1 MKNPT
6 RERLVEAA
14 RTLFWRHG
22 YASTGIAQIL
32 KEADAGSGS
41 LYYFFPTKEDLL
53 LAVLEWYRENLWSEV
68 VGPVFDRVIDPIE
81 RIFGILDAYR
91 QGLLMTNY
99 QRGCPIG
106 NLSLELA
113 DSHPAARQL
122 LAVNFTGWRKVVETC
137 LAEAA
142 QRLPQSLDH
151 EQLALFVLT
160 TMEGAVML
168 ARAYQSVEPYDA
180 AVTQLRDYFDRL
192 LRDGTDWSVPRPPEA
207 IPRRPKLK
215 AARKSRQGPRKL
227 TR

>member
-6 RERLVEAA
+6 RDRLVEAA
-14 RTLFWRHG
+14 RTLFWKHG

-32 KEADAGSGS
+32 KAADAGSGS

-53 LAVLEWYRENLWSEV
+53 LAVLEWYQENLWPEV
-68 VGPVFDRVIDPIE
+68 VQPVFDRVSDPIE

-91 QGLLMTNY
+91 RGLLATSY
-99 QRGCPIG
+99 QHGCPIG

-122 LAVNFTGWRKVVETC
+122 LAVNFTGWRRAIEQCLGEAVEK
-137 LAEAA
+137 
-142 QRLPQSLDH
+142 LPDSLDR

-168 ARAYQSVEPYDA
+168 ARAYQSIDPYDA

-192 LRDGTDWSVPRPPEA
+192 LRDGTDWSVPRPPDP
-207 IPRRPKLK
+207 IRSRPKSK
-215 AARKSRQGPRKL
+215 PKSKRRSS
-227 TR
+227 R

>member
-6 RERLVEAA
+6 RDRLVEAA
-14 RTLFWRHG
+14 RTLFWKHG

-32 KEADAGSGS
+32 KAADAGSGS

-53 LAVLEWYRENLWSEV
+53 LAVLEWYQENLWPQV
-68 VGPVFDRVIDPIE
+68 VQPIFDRVSDPIE
-81 RIFGILDAYR
+81 RVFGILDGYR
-91 QGLLMTNY
+91 RGLLATSF
-99 QRGCPIG
+99 QHGCPIG
-106 NLSLELA
+106 NLALELA
-113 DSHPAARQL
+113 DSNPAARQL
-122 LAVNFTGWRKVVETC
+122 LAVNFTGWRKAIEQC

-142 QRLPQSLDH
+142 VKLPDSLDR

-168 ARAYQSVEPYDA
+168 ARAYQSIDPYDA

-192 LRDGTDWSVPRPPEA
+192 LRDGTDWSAPRPPDP
-207 IPRRPKLK
+207 IRSRPKSK
-215 AARKSRQGPRKL
+215 RRS